1 MEVDATQPTFSFFEG
16 EQRVT
21 FDRNTRI
28 KLRTYVDNEA
38 RMRRLEGTY

>member
-28 KLRTYVDNEA
+28 KLRTYVD
-38 RMRRLEGTY
+38 RRGKNAET